1 MANYKK
7 ITAVYSTGATVYCI
21 VERDVDGYFLTAL
34 KTSFADSIAYPA
46 MTEDANI
53 KGLYVL
59 NTNDAAWDDG
69 TYTVA
74 AYVLTGATAAPASDI
89 MVGCGSMQIEDDLE
103 VQRFAVTNVT
113 NGVTLADDAITASK
127 FDEST
132 AFPLKSADT
141 GATAVARTGADSDTL
156 ETLSD
161 QVDAVKS
168 KTDNLPASPAAVGS
182 AMTLTYAYDAAKT
195 AAQAG
200 DEMDLVNAPNATA
213 VTAIQ
218 SGLATGAALSTVD
231 TVVDAI
237 KIVTDAIVT
246 ALELDGTVYRFTEN
260 ALEEAPTGGGT
271 PITVNDIFTGT
282 IEGSINLQEALMLML
297 AFVAGEAT
305 GGGTATISFR
315 NQADT
320 LNRIT
325 YTVDEDG
332 NRTAVTL
339 NLA

>member
-1 MANYKK
+1 MA
-7 ITAVYSTGATVYCI
+7 
-21 VERDVDGYFLTAL
+21 
-34 KTSFADSIAYPA
+34 
-46 MTEDANI
+46 
-53 KGLYVL
+53 
-59 NTNDAAWDDG
+59 
-69 TYTVA
+69 
-74 AYVLTGATAAPASDI
+74 
-89 MVGCGSMQIEDDLE
+89 
-103 VQRFAVTNVT
+103 
-113 NGVTLADDAITASK
+113 
-127 FDEST
+127 
-132 AFPLKSADT
+132 
-141 GATAVARTGADSDTL
+141 
-156 ETLSD
+156 
-161 QVDAVKS
+161 
-168 KTDNLPASPAAVGS
+168 
-182 AMTLTYAYDAAKT
+182 
-195 AAQAG
+195 
-200 DEMDLVNAPNATA
+200 LVNAPNATA

-246 ALELDGTVYRFTEN
+246 ALELDGAVYRFTEN
-260 ALEEAPTGGGT
+260 ALEEAPTGGGSS
-271 PITVNDIFTGT
+271 ITVNDIFTGT